1 MERDDREHL
10 AAELKEYAEYLVE
23 IEGRFEQYSV
33 GNSALAGQGRG
44 GMESTVLEGKGRGGM
59 ESTASEG
66 DTAQGMEGT
75 SSEEDAGRLF
85 LQRKGNGKA
94 PKYPAF
100 RWNEAYE

>member
-66 DTAQGMEGT
+66 DTAQ
-75 SSEEDAGRLF
+75 DAGYLF
-85 LQRKGNGKA
+85 PQRKGKGKA
-94 PKYPAF
+94 MKYSALQ
-100 RWNEAYE
+100 WNEAYE